1 MEEVHRY
8 RGHTIR
14 FGVQRSP
21 TTLYWRARG
30 TIEYTE
36 GVMFWDRPGTRYI
49 AKDGTKTEIISQAA
63 KFYSF
68 ADAEEFAKQMDIKLT
83 ELTYI
88 GQDDFI
94 DSDQ

>member
-1 MEEVHRY
+1 MSAKR
-8 RGHTIR
+8 
-14 FGVQRSP
+14 
-21 TTLYWRARG
+21 TT
-30 TIEYTE
+30 
-36 GVMFWDRPGTRYI
+36 MFAIFAGPQQHDHPGTRYI

-68 ADAEEFAKQMDIKLT
+68 ADAQEFAKQMNIELT
-83 ELTYI
+83 ALTYI

>member
-1 MEEVHRY
+1 MSP
-8 RGHTIR
+8 
-14 FGVQRSP
+14 QR
-21 TTLYWRARG
+21 TT
-30 TIEYTE
+30 
-36 GVMFWDRPGTRYI
+36 MFVILTNPQQYGRPGTRYI

-68 ADAEEFAKQMDIKLT
+68 ADAQEFAKQMNIELT
-83 ELTYI
+83 ALTYI